1 MPVIRPNPQPD
12 PISTDPPADAPTS
25 VSIPLDPD
33 TAANLATTYA
43 AEVQALAD
51 LEAAQ
56 FAQVAAAK
64 GVEALSYT
72 DGSGWAADA
81 LAARNAALTAAP
93 ERAQVYAV
101 SVATVGVNA
110 LQAQVTAG
118 TATQA
123 QLNAAQNGLQRTQ
136 GTAVPAP
143 DLTPP
148 TDEKATQTALDD
160 ANTAL
165 ADAQTACASAQA
177 DQAAAWDAAKDSLS
191 IPAGTYNVAHDL
203 ANGAL
208 VVSVSA
214 AGVPISQDLIDAS
227 NGGAAVVAQPPVF
240 GKA

>member
-148 TDEKATQTALDD
+148 TDLAAAQAALDA
-160 ANTAL
+160 ANSVLT
-165 ADAQTACASAQA
+165 DAQTACASAQS
-177 DQAAAWDAAKDSLS
+177 DQATAWDAARDSLG
-191 IPAGTYNVAHDL
+191 IPAGTYNVSHDL
-203 ANGAL
+203 ANAAL

-214 AGVPISQDLIDAS
+214 AGVPLTDDLIAA
-227 NGGAAVVAQPPVF
+227 GGAAIVAQPPVM
-240 GKA
+240 GGV